1 MDETTAT
8 AIACALSVGTALA
21 DLDEIDT
28 RHIAEAL
35 VDLPEPD
42 RWATVKSP
50 GHATAFLTVGSLEF
64 VLDAGMTALG
74 DLELSR
80 RVRVRPAADPAS

>member
-1 MDETTAT
+1 MDDSTAT

-28 RHIAEAL
+28 HHIVEAL
-35 VDLPEPD
+35 ADLPEPD
-42 RWATVKSP
+42 RWATVKSQ
-50 GHATAFLTVGSLEF
+50 GHATAFLTVGALEF

-74 DLELSR
+74 ELELSR
-80 RVRVRPAADPAS
+80 RVRVRPAADQAS